1 MRQYIGPWKS
11 MPRWMMWKLSHNEL
25 IIAELCKSKG
35 MIDLYCVWVLLWIL
49 TFTMSPMARSRM
61 AVAEDFWW
69 RVSQR
74 VVRALIGKHPTPR
87 YNGSN
92 GEIISVA
99 LKNLFVHTT
108 SAIKPA
114 VEHHVMYY
122 SVQAY
127 LGCNE
132 KADYQTV
139 GFLANRLVIQNQY
152 NLRTLPMTLNL
163 LLNFELSWV
172 KYLLF
177 EQANCNF
184 F

>member
-1 MRQYIGPWKS
+1 MRQYIGPWIS
-11 MPRWMMWKLSHNEL
+11 MPRWVMWNLSHNEL

-61 AVAEDFWW
+61 AVADDFWW

-108 SAIKPA
+108 SGIKPA
-114 VEHHVMYY
+114 VEHHIMYY

-139 GFLANRLVIQNQY
+139 GFLANRLVIQ
-152 NLRTLPMTLNL
+152 
-163 LLNFELSWV
+163 SI
-172 KYLLF
+172 
-177 EQANCNF
+177 
-184 F
+184 